1 METQAENKV
10 SAEQPELDKVLEK
23 INEIAKKSA
32 DGDYIYRGE
41 PECYCKVSSTL
52 YRVTPH
58 IEELRIVLKDL
69 QDAILKEA
77 KTYIGQTDDID
88 ATDDIGLLTDIQH
101 FGGKTN
107 LIDFTEDYLI
117 ALFFACDGS
126 HEEDGRVI
134 LLKRASDNYEIREPR
149 RTNTR
154 VESQKS
160 IFVESNNGFVTP
172 DIEVIIP
179 ANLKHSM
186 LNYLEKYHRISIAT
200 IYNDL
205 HGFIRRSAHTE
216 LVKALT
222 CQYKAS
228 KAKTDKE
235 KDDFYDNAIK
245 HYTEALKLEF
255 DTKAWVYYNRG
266 IAYANTGKI
275 DRAVQDFTQVI
286 ALNPKFADAYYNRG
300 NVHSIKG
307 EYDKAIRDYTQ
318 VIALNPKFAD
328 AYYNRG
334 TIYSNKGEFAEAI
347 KDFNKAIDLNPKD
360 AGGYSNRGNAYD
372 EIGEFAE
379 AIKDF
384 NKAIDL
390 NPEDARFYYN
400 RGVAYGK
407 TGEFEAAIADFN
419 KAIDLNPEDARGYNG
434 RGVAYGKI
442 GEFEAAI
449 ADFNKAID
457 LAPED
462 AGAYNNRGLAYRSKG
477 EFNAAIQDY
486 NKAIEV
492 NPEHASAYYNKG
504 EAWLHLKEWEKAK
517 ADLTTAKEMGN
528 DIIESF
534 QNDYESVEDFE
545 AKNKVKMPK
554 DIAALFLQAKRSSR
568 AG

>member
-10 SAEQPELDKVLEK
+10 SAEQLELDKVLEK
-23 INEIAKKSA
+23 INEITKKSA

-41 PECYCKVSSTL
+41 SECYCKVSSTL

-58 IEELRIVLKDL
+58 IEGFRIVLKDL

-160 IFVESNNGFVTP
+160 IFVESTDDGFVTP
-172 DIEVIIP
+172 DIEVTIP
-179 ANLKHSM
+179 ANLKHPM

-275 DRAVQDFTQVI
+275 DRAVQDFTQAI

-300 NVHSIKG
+300 NAHSIKG

-334 TIYSNKGEFAEAI
+334 TIYSNKGDFAEAI

-360 AGGYSNRGNAYD
+360 ARFYYNRGVTYGKTGD
-372 EIGEFAE
+372 FAE

-390 NPEDARFYYN
+390 NPEDAQ
-400 RGVAYGK
+400 
-407 TGEFEAAIADFN
+407 
-419 KAIDLNPEDARGYNG
+419 GYNG

-442 GEFEAAI
+442 GDFEAAI

-477 EFNAAIQDY
+477 EFDAAIQDY

-492 NPEHASAYYNKG
+492 NPEHVSAYYNKG

-554 DIAALFLQAKRSSR
+554 DIAALFLRAKRSPR